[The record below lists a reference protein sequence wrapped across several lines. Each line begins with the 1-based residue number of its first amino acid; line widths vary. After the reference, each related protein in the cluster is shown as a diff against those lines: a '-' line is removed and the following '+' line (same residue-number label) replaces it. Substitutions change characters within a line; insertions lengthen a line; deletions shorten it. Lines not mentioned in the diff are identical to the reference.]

1 MVFSHHS
8 HSGQFCRHAVGS
20 LESMVAEAARKGF
33 KMYSLTEHCPRWR
46 DQDLYPEEIE
56 ANVTPSDLEATFEAF
71 LSEAQ
76 RLKQLYAS
84 NGSGME
90 ILVGMETEHIY
101 EKDLS
106 LLKTA
111 IDRNRDKLD
120 FLVGS
125 VHHSDGHPI
134 DFSKERFEEAVQW
147 YTTTTTTTTTSV
159 LNQNQRG
166 GEEEEKVDDS
176 AAAAAALSTLLE
188 SYFGA
193 QRRLM
198 EALHPEVIGHFAL
211 PLLFTPTT
219 SLASHSTAY
228 ALAMGNIRYAI
239 DYGALFE
246 LSSAPFRKGWDQG
259 WPGEEVVRMVIE
271 EGGRFCL
278 SDDAHSVGQVGLNY
292 YRLKEWME
300 KVGVKRE
307 MVYRLHKP
315 GDGPLQRIPIE
326 EEDWKQIGNHS

>member
-56 ANVTPSDLEATFEAF
+56 ANVTPLDLEATFEAF

-76 RLKQLYAS
+76 RLKQLYAN
-84 NGSGME
+84 NGRSEME

-101 EKDLS
+101 EEDLP
-106 LLKTA
+106 LLQTV

-134 DFSKERFEEAVQW
+134 DFSKERFDEAVQW
-147 YTTTTTTTTTSV
+147 YATTSV
-159 LNQNQRG
+159 LTQSG
-166 GEEEEKVDDS
+166 GEERVDES
-176 AAAAAALSTLLE
+176 AAALSALLE
-188 SYFGA
+188 SYFHA

-198 EALHPEVIGHFAL
+198 EALHPDVIGHFAL

-219 SLASHSTAY
+219 LLASHSAAY

-239 DYGALFE
+239 AYGALFE

-259 WPGEEVVRMVIE
+259 WPGDEVVRMVIE

-278 SDDAHSVGQVGLNY
+278 SDDAHNVGQVGLNY
-292 YRLKEWME
+292 HRLKEWME
-300 KVGVKRE
+300 SVGVKRE

-315 GDGPLQRIPIE
+315 RDGPLQRIPIE